1 MVLSELFSTR
11 IKKDILFVGSI
22 GIQRGNTI
30 RDITEIC
37 SKRLLQMT
45 KFKIGDMVEYK
56 GDAGI
61 IIREDREHYYV
72 RWFDIIGEWCY
83 VKTFLNKY
91 EFDKLS

>member
-1 MVLSELFSTR
+1 MA
-11 IKKDILFVGSI
+11 
-22 GIQRGNTI
+22 
-30 RDITEIC
+30 
-37 SKRLLQMT
+37 